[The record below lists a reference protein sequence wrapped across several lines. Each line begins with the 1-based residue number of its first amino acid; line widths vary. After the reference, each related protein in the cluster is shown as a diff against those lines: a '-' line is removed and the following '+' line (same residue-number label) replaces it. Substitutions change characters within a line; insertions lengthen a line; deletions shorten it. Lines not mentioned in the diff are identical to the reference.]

1 MSLLQN
7 YNFQINF
14 PTPTLKAFPAEEAR
28 NTTETMNAADTAAA
42 FSLKLRARLKEIEMK
57 PYRLAVLSG
66 LNIQHCYKIVR
77 GDRSPSDGTLRK
89 LSQVVSLGVSFEEL
103 KSWKV
108 LSKLGSLRHILD
120 VLPEEA
126 LLSEMLK
133 RFENPD
139 ICHHRLKLLVEE
151 KEETQTQQDELKR
164 I

>member
-1 MSLLQN
+1 MSLRQN
-7 YNFQINF
+7 YTFQNNF
-14 PTPTLKAFPAEEAR
+14 PTPTIKALPVEANM
-28 NTTETMNAADTAAA
+28 NTTENMNSADTAAA

-77 GDRSPSDGTLRK
+77 GDRSPSDATLRK
-89 LSQVVSLGVSFEEL
+89 LSQVASLGVSFEEL

-108 LSKLGSLRHILD
+108 LSKLGSLRHLLD

-139 ICHHRLKLLVEE
+139 ICHHRLKLRVE
-151 KEETQTQQDELKR
+151 QTQEV
-164 I
+164 